1 MFSRIIASTLLG
13 GLGVLVILP
22 ENGFGQTV
30 QQPVFEVNSVATTVS
45 VPDRGRAHLGSISRA
60 RDSRTH
66 FGPFRPGTNSGFDRE
81 HSSMSVGVY
90 IHDIEAMDQ
99 YLLNQGSSPASKSS
113 TQLTGNARNAWDQ
126 LQAHQGRVP
135 VQMLPDAAQ
144 ASKSD
149 KYWQLGQKAEREG
162 NLSVARL
169 HYRVASRHGSKAA
182 QNRLEALDQ
191 TSTSTQFAGRTR

>member
-1 MFSRIIASTLLG
+1 MLSRTTAYSLLS
-13 GLGVLVILP
+13 GLSLVIVLP
-22 ENGFGQTV
+22 VNGLAQLTI
-30 QQPVFEVNSVATTVS
+30 QQPVFGVNSVTTTVS

-66 FGPFRPGTNSGFDRE
+66 FGPFRPGTSTGLDRE

-90 IHDIEAMDQ
+90 IHDFEAMDQ
-99 YLLNQGSSPASKSS
+99 YLLNQGTPTSSRLP
-113 TQLTGNARNAWDQ
+113 QLSGGALHAWGQ
-126 LQAHQGRVP
+126 LQAHHGRASVP
-135 VQMLPDAAQ
+135 SLPDTAK

-162 NLSVARL
+162 NVAVARL

-182 QNRLEALDQ
+182 QDRLDAWDAA
-191 TSTSTQFAGRTR
+191 SSPTQIAGARR